1 MGESLIFITEET
13 ISLNPRNNLDP
24 FLGHPPE
31 QAQWPE
37 FTFMGLK
44 MSDDNDNLAQ
54 VGVISIAL
62 PLPRHEMSATY

>member
-1 MGESLIFITEET
+1 MGESLIFITEES
-13 ISLNPRNNLDP
+13 ISLNPRNKLDP

-54 VGVISIAL
+54 VGGISIAL
-62 PLPRHEMSATY
+62 PISRHEMSTTY